1 MKMIRLLALLSI
13 TIAFGAA
20 GCSPKK
26 DADIK
31 TEIETN
37 LKAAPDM
44 SGVTVDV
51 VGGIATIEGQ
61 ISNNTAKAKC
71 EKIAQEVPGVKT
83 VINNLTVADQQP
95 ADTVAV
101 PAPVVTPVT
110 TEPAEEVPED
120 PLAKSVAEVTG
131 KFPDVK
137 AVVKSGVITLTGT
150 IKKTEL
156 PGLMKS
162 LRSLKPKKIEQKLN
176 LRKTTPRKNLKPVKK
191 SGRKKRRH

>member
-1 MKMIRLLALLSI
+1 MIRLLVLLSI
-13 TIAFGAA
+13 AIGVA

-83 VINNLTVADQQP
+83 VINNLTVANQLP
-95 ADTVAV
+95 ADTVAA
-101 PAPVVTPVT
+101 PAPVPT
-110 TEPAEEVPED
+110 TVIAVPAEEVPED

-137 AVVKSGVITLTGT
+137 AVVKSGIITLTGT

-162 LRSLKPKKIEQKLN
+162 LRSLKPKKIEQKLSI
-176 LRKTTPRKNLKPVKK
+176 RKTTARKQVKPVKK
-191 SGRKKRRH
+191 SSRKKRRH